1 MIEVYIENSRERI
14 LVPQGVSLA
23 ELSENYKHLTH
34 FPILGA
40 LVNNEISDLGY
51 RLYKPKRIMF
61 FDISNRHGYR
71 MYINSVAFLLY
82 KAVHDLFPQGKL
94 YIEHSLLNGLFCRI
108 ADVDGED
115 NVSLAYKVREY
126 MNALVYKDLPFTSQN
141 MMMED
146 ALKVMA
152 ETGNDESYR
161 LMQNSNRL
169 YAPIVFL
176 ADTPHMIY
184 SKLVPSTGLL
194 KVWDFSVFS
203 DGFLLQMPSA
213 DQPMILSSYHDTPR
227 LFKIFR
233 EHREWKNLLQTLYVC
248 DLNDKVRAGKANF
261 LIQVAEA
268 LHEKKY
274 SLIADAVYQKREQ
287 LKMVLIAGPSS
298 SGKTTSCRRLGVH
311 LALMGFDVQQM
322 SLDDYFVD
330 RENTPR
336 TSDGEYD
343 FEAIEALDIP
353 KLNEDLLALSE
364 GKAVEIPRFDFITGK
379 RFYNGDVLQMKENS
393 ILIIE
398 GIHALN
404 PKLTEQIPEQW
415 KYRVYVSAMTQ
426 IAIDDQ
432 NIIRSSDNRLIRRMV
447 RDYKFRGYS
456 ALETMKRWPSVRA
469 GEQKHIF
476 PYQENADV
484 MFNSAL
490 MYELGI
496 LKNYAEPLLEAVPEN
511 TPEHAEACRLL
522 KILSLFET
530 IPEKYIPP
538 TSIMREFLGES
549 SFDY

>member
-1 MIEVYIENSRERI
+1 
-14 LVPQGVSLA
+14 
-23 ELSENYKHLTH
+23 
-34 FPILGA
+34 
-40 LVNNEISDLGY
+40 
-51 RLYKPKRIMF
+51 
-61 FDISNRHGYR
+61 
-71 MYINSVAFLLY
+71 
-82 KAVHDLFPQGKL
+82 
-94 YIEHSLLNGLFCRI
+94 
-108 ADVDGED
+108 
-115 NVSLAYKVREY
+115 
-126 MNALVYKDLPFTSQN
+126 
-141 MMMED
+141 
-146 ALKVMA
+146 
-152 ETGNDESYR
+152 
-161 LMQNSNRL
+161 
-169 YAPIVFL
+169 
-176 ADTPHMIY
+176 
-184 SKLVPSTGLL
+184 
-194 KVWDFSVFS
+194 
-203 DGFLLQMPSA
+203 
-213 DQPMILSSYHDTPR
+213 
-227 LFKIFR
+227 
-233 EHREWKNLLQTLYVC
+233 
-248 DLNDKVRAGKANF
+248 
-261 LIQVAEA
+261 
-268 LHEKKY
+268 
-274 SLIADAVYQKREQ
+274 
-287 LKMVLIAGPSS
+287 MVLIAGPAS

-336 TSDGEYD
+336 TPDGEYD
-343 FEAIEALDIP
+343 FEALEALDIP

-379 RFYNGDVLQMKENS
+379 RCDNGDVLQMKENS

-404 PKLTEQIPEQW
+404 PKLTKQIPEQW

-456 ALETMKRWPSVRA
+456 ALETLRRWPSVRA

-522 KILSLFET
+522 EILSLFEA